1 MRREST
7 RVGRRSLGYAVAGL
21 VAFVAQS
28 AVMILDFQLGFE
40 RSGSVATQVC
50 YWACFLATPVALTA
64 AIVEL
69 PFIARLDSWTIV
81 IGVLSF
87 PAILVVDVI
96 AVLNVYFFF
105 GGSK

>member
-1 MRREST
+1 VWSHT
-7 RVGRRSLGYAVAGL
+7 
-21 VAFVAQS
+21 F
-28 AVMILDFQLGFE
+28 
-40 RSGSVATQVC
+40 ATGHVS
-50 YWACFLATPVALTA
+50 WPPPVALTA